1 MKMYNKNFAEIY
13 DLLYSHKNYEKEVN
27 YILSHSNGGALLDVG
42 AGTLSHSVMLSAH
55 FKRILATDFSMDM
68 LDVGLSKINAGKIKN
83 IDVFCGELDKIE
95 DSFDTIISLFNVV
108 NHILTMKEIS
118 HFFQLVESRMNEDGI
133 FIFDA
138 WGGLANIIDP
148 PMEFDDRTIET
159 GKGSIKLG
167 VKTKT
172 CFKSLIATM
181 NMTATFN
188 GTQIETVLRHRI
200 WTMDVLTE
208 LLENAGLKI
217 IRHNVFFDVNEEF
230 SEFSRKIVF
239 VCTKK

>member
-13 DLLYSHKNYEKEVN
+13 DLLYSHKNYEKEVK
-27 YILSHSNGGALLDVG
+27 YILSNSSGGALLDVG

-55 FKRILATDFSMDM
+55 FNRILATDFSIEM
-68 LDVGLSKINAGKIKN
+68 LNVGLSKINAAKIKN

-95 DSFDTIISLFNVV
+95 DSFDTIISMFNVV
-108 NHILTMKEIS
+108 NHILSMKEIS

-159 GKGSIKLG
+159 DKGSIKLG

-181 NMTATFN
+181 NMTASFK

-208 LLENAGLKI
+208 LVENANLKVI
-217 IRHNVFFDVNEEF
+217 KYNVFFDENEEF

-239 VCTKK
+239 VCKKK